1 MNKNKIIMRRRFE
14 AKGEKRKREYIKYKE
29 NSYISQNWCFLS
41 SQYNSR
47 INSAQGLN
55 LKF

>member
-29 NSYISQNWCFLS
+29 NSYISQIGVS
-41 SQYNSR
+41 
-47 INSAQGLN
+47 
-55 LKF
+55 